1 MPRLIIS
8 ERGEKSEWTHD
19 CLEETISIG
28 RMDDNTIVL
37 PGRGVSRQH
46 AQIIRVDE
54 NYFLVDL
61 GSGNGTSLNGTDIR
75 PHEKNLL
82 RNNDLISIDVFN
94 LRFHTTDEMLEKS
107 YNEEI
112 TDSDILEV
120 KLLKKVLKALDKET
134 VPSLEVLNGAA
145 EGKKI
150 FLTDEMNEMIVGR
163 DPSCE
168 LSINEFVISRKH
180 AKINKR
186 WGGIV
191 IRDLESKNGTFINN
205 RRIVEE
211 FLHDG
216 DRIALGT
223 IVLLFRNPQ
232 EINLA
237 HLTEKIPPKRTP
249 AKIEPEDIPIPKEA
263 EAGAEEAPPEVM
275 PPPEEAPSEGEAPS
289 FETFEEMEG
298 AAKTAPYPVKPPR
311 KSIFGKLTPVEI
323 GMIGLGILVFVFAL
337 ITLAN
342 LMFE

>member
-8 ERGEKSEWTHD
+8 ERGEKQEWTHD

-28 RMDDNTIVL
+28 RMDDNIIVL
-37 PGRGVSRQH
+37 QGRGVSRQH
-46 AQIIRVDE
+46 AQVVRVDD
-54 NYFLVDL
+54 NFFVVDM
-61 GSGNGTSLNGTDIR
+61 GSGNGTSLNGTEVR

-112 TDSDILEV
+112 TDSDIIEV
-120 KLLKKVLKALDKET
+120 KLLKKVLRALDKET
-134 VPSLEVLNGAA
+134 VPSLEVLNGVA

-150 FLTDEMNEMIVGR
+150 FLTDEMSEMVAGR

-205 RRIVEE
+205 RRVVEE

-216 DRIALGT
+216 DRVALGT

-237 HLTEKIPPKRTP
+237 HLTEKVPPKRTP
-249 AKIEPEDIPIPKEA
+249 AIIKPEDIPMPEEA
-263 EAGAEEAPPEVM
+263 EEMAEEALPEEAPPEEM
-275 PPPEEAPSEGEAPS
+275 PQEEEAYPP
-289 FETFEEMEG
+289 ETFEEFEG
-298 AAKTAPYPVKPPR
+298 LARPAPYPVSLPR

-323 GMIGLGILVFVFAL
+323 GMIGLGVLVFVFAL

>member
-8 ERGEKSEWTHD
+8 ERGEKHEWTHD

-28 RMDDNTIVL
+28 RMDDNIIVL

-46 AQIIRVDE
+46 AQIVRVDD
-54 NYFLVDL
+54 NFFVLDM
-61 GSGNGTSLNGTDIR
+61 GSGNGTSLNGTEIR

-94 LRFHTTDEMLEKS
+94 LRFHTTDEVLEKS

-112 TDSDILEV
+112 TDSDIIEV
-120 KLLKKVLKALDKET
+120 KLLKKVLRALDKET
-134 VPSLEVLNGAA
+134 VPSFEVLNGVA

-150 FLTDEMNEMIVGR
+150 FLTDDMGEMIVGR

-205 RRIVEE
+205 RRVVEE

-216 DRIALGT
+216 DRVALGT

-237 HLTEKIPPKRTP
+237 HLTEKVPPKRTP
-249 AKIEPEDIPIPKEA
+249 AKIEPEDIPMPE
-263 EAGAEEAPPEVM
+263 GAEEISEEA
-275 PPPEEAPSEGEAPS
+275 PPEEAPSEEAPREEEAYPP
-289 FETFEEMEG
+289 ETFEEFEG
-298 AAKTAPYPVKPPR
+298 PAKAVPYPVNPPR

-323 GMIGLGILVFVFAL
+323 GMIGLGVLVFIFAL